1 MLWFYWLIAVGGL
14 YVATAAAL
22 LLLQHRLLYPR
33 SLSLPDLAEVA
44 GRLPDVVEVK
54 GEAGSLNAWYW
65 PPRDGKPTLLY
76 LQGNAG
82 HIGHRANKLL
92 TLREEGFGLL
102 LAGYRGY
109 SGNPG
114 RPSEDGLIEDGRAQ
128 FEWLLARGESVVL
141 YGESLGSGV
150 AVALAADP
158 RVKASILEAP
168 FDSIAAIAQ
177 RRYPIF
183 PAARLLREKWDS
195 KARAGA
201 MRSPILWIHGTAD
214 KVVPKRHGER
224 LFASL
229 PEPKSKI
236 IIEGAGHGDLWEYPA
251 CEAGVRRFLASVA

>member
-1 MLWFYWLIAVGGL
+1 MPWFYWLIGVGCF
-14 YVATAAAL
+14 YVAVAVLL

-33 SLSLPDLAEVA
+33 SLTLPDLAEVE
-44 GRLPDVVEVK
+44 GRLPDVVQVK
-54 GEAGSLNAWYW
+54 GEAGPLNAWHW
-65 PPRDGKPTLLY
+65 PARSDKPTLLY
-76 LQGNAG
+76 FQGNAG

-92 TLREEGFGLL
+92 ALREEGFGLL

-109 SGNPG
+109 GGNPG
-114 RPSEDGLIEDGRAQ
+114 RPSEEGLIADGRAQ
-128 FEWLLARGESVVL
+128 LEWLLTNGHSVVL

-168 FDSIAAIAQ
+168 FDSVAAIAQ

-195 KARAGA
+195 KAWTSTLRG
-201 MRSPILWIHGTAD
+201 PVLWIHGTAD
-214 KVVPKRHGER
+214 RVVPKRHGER

-229 PEPKSKI
+229 PAPKTQVI
-236 IIEGAGHGDLWEYPA
+236 LDGAGHGDLWEYPA